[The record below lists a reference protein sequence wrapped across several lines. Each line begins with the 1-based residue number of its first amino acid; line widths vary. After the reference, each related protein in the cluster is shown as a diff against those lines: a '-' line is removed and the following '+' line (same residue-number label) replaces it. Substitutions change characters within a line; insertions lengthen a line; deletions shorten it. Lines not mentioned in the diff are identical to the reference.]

1 MGYWVA
7 RLAVFCCC
15 IICDFFMRLGPEKYV
30 FLLKRREK
38 SVVLTENGYIIW
50 LFDENNVI
58 LRIVWYRCK
67 SGYVL
72 TLNNET
78 LTLIY

>member
-1 MGYWVA
+1 
-7 RLAVFCCC
+7 
-15 IICDFFMRLGPEKYV
+15 MRLGPEKYV

-50 LFDENNVI
+50 SFDENNVI